1 MNLRA
6 NNASPTG
13 KAMSV
18 PRAPQSDADLTCN
31 IRTRFS
37 SLGDLVKAMPILVRE
52 DGKLFVP
59 AKDAPV
65 HVGDRLTV
73 VFATVDSRASVDR
86 VGIVESLNPDRALSN
101 GQPGILFRMLPWDPP
116 VVAKTTP

>member
-6 NNASPTG
+6 NTAPPMG
-13 KAMSV
+13 KATSV
-18 PRAPQSDADLTCN
+18 PRAPQPSESADLTCT

-37 SLGDLVKAMPILVRE
+37 SLGDLIKAMPILVRE

-59 AKDAPV
+59 AKDPPV
-65 HVGDRLTV
+65 HIGDRLTV

-86 VGIVESLNPDRALSN
+86 VGIVESTNPDRALSG
-101 GQPGILFRMLPWDPP
+101 GQPGILFRMLPWEPP
-116 VVAKTTP
+116 L